1 LICALSLVGNVLAF
15 SGDAA
20 DNSLTKVKR
29 TCQVLSCM
37 TTCAA
42 MKERLE
48 VIRGSGNVFRDLNVP
63 NADVEQL
70 KSILAVEIIKTL
82 DAQGLSVRAAHRL
95 TGFAAADYSRVRN
108 ADLARFTV
116 DRLMTMINKLGSRVV
131 VAVKVRR
138 PSVRAQQALTHAAS

>member
-1 LICALSLVGNVLAF
+1 
-15 SGDAA
+15 
-20 DNSLTKVKR
+20 
-29 TCQVLSCM
+29 
-37 TTCAA
+37 

-70 KSILAVEIIKTL
+70 KSILAVEIIKAL

-108 ADLARFTV
+108 ANLVRFTV
-116 DRLMTMINKLGSRVV
+116 DRLMMMINKLGSRVV
-131 VAVKVRR
+131 VAVKIKR
-138 PSVRAQQALTHAAS
+138 PSVRVQAPTPQLP

>member
-1 LICALSLVGNVLAF
+1 MY
-15 SGDAA
+15 
-20 DNSLTKVKR
+20 DNMR
-29 TCQVLSCM
+29 R
-37 TTCAA
+37 

-82 DAQGLSVRAAHRL
+82 DAQGLSVRAAHRV

-108 ADLARFTV
+108 ANLARFTV
-116 DRLMTMINKLGSRVV
+116 DRLMTMINRLGSRVV
-131 VAVKVRR
+131 VAVKVKR
-138 PSVRAQQALTHAAS
+138 PSVRVQAPAPHLP